1 MRRFQQKGW
10 RKSRIRW
17 KQESMMSWKSVVKV
31 FIGGGSDY
39 LCQKPWRGQ
48 IREYRGQKEKNM
60 LQSYL
65 ILLWSLCELR
75 EKDENIK
82 KNVKQWQ
89 IFAGFCTRMHILM
102 ANCLAFLSTCRLVYL
117 VSCLSLNHLLLE

>member
-1 MRRFQQKGW
+1 MRRFQQKRW
-10 RKSRIRW
+10 RKSKIRW
-17 KQESMMSWKSVVKV
+17 KQESMISWKSVVKV
-31 FIGGGSDY
+31 FIGGGGDY
-39 LCQKPWRGQ
+39 LCQNPWRGQ

-82 KNVKQWQ
+82 KNVKQWE
-89 IFAGFCTRMHILM
+89 IFADFAQECTFLWQTVLHFCPHVGWFI
-102 ANCLAFLSTCRLVYL
+102 
-117 VSCLSLNHLLLE
+117 LSLASP